1 MRGRISM
8 NEMQFVTDVQI
19 DLYGETQL
27 YLASAKQGD
36 KATRFLR
43 VQLMNNGNEYQIP
56 SDVTLIANIKKPD
69 GKFCYNEC
77 DRDGNRVMVELT
89 NQALAAAGTAYC
101 DVEIRTANGEKI
113 LSSAAFSIEIEPS
126 MRDED
131 AIVSSN
137 EMTVLDKQIQGYID
151 DLLATQKQILDTE
164 TAFKVAESARAVAE
178 NERKTAESARA
189 AAEAERVAAENI
201 RAKNENERKAAES
214 ARAVAENERK
224 AAESARAVAE
234 NDRKTAESARAR
246 AEAERVAAEN
256 IRVKNEN
263 ERIAAEIERR
273 QQLVRMEAATAD
285 ANTAAGK
292 ATTAADR
299 AETLYK
305 TETELEETLTHVR
318 DLYAQMEELKTG
330 IAYIVD
336 GGTPSSVD
344 VHA

>member
-1 MRGRISM
+1 MAEIRM
-8 NEMQFVTDVQI
+8 VTDVQI

-101 DVEIRTANGEKI
+101 DVEIRTADGEKI

-151 DLLATQKQILDTE
+151 DLLATQRQVLNTE
-164 TAFKVAESARAVAE
+164 TTF
-178 NERKTAESARA
+178 
-189 AAEAERVAAENI
+189 
-201 RAKNENERKAAES
+201 
-214 ARAVAENERK
+214 
-224 AAESARAVAE
+224 
-234 NDRKTAESARAR
+234 KTAESARAR

-299 AETLYK
+299 AETLYQ
-305 TETELEETLTHVR
+305 TEAELEETLAHVR
-318 DLYAQMEELKTG
+318 DLYAQMEEMKTG
-330 IAYIVD
+330 IAYTVD

-344 VHA
+344 VLVCDGGTPFTREEIEINCGTP